1 MRLCWWHLWLR
12 LQELHRGTTLGTLC
26 YVPSKV
32 SGVLQEAEGAVSR
45 TSTPTLFSQLLLLGK
60 AGTKT
65 TFGSSAV
72 NTSTVILM
80 WRESQDLE

>member
-1 MRLCWWHLWLR
+1 M
-12 LQELHRGTTLGTLC
+12 LQELRGGTALGTLHR
-26 YVPSKV
+26 VPRNV

-72 NTSTVILM
+72 NTSTVIFILM

>member
-1 MRLCWWHLWLR
+1 M
-12 LQELHRGTTLGTLC
+12 
-26 YVPSKV
+26 
-32 SGVLQEAEGAVSR
+32 SR

-72 NTSTVILM
+72 NTSTVIFIVM
-80 WRESQDLE
+80 WRESRDLE